1 MFNSNELLI
10 VQKDTILVVQNKRE
24 SAYLLDF
31 LLSREGYEVIA
42 TTGCYET
49 ETLIGKIQPPT
60 LIILDLG
67 LCSNNNNKLIALIK
81 NKTEW
86 GNIPVL
92 LLVNEPDK
100 TYVASALDAGAND
113 YIVQPYSHDELL
125 TQIHRHSDSVH

>member
-1 MFNSNELLI
+1 M
-10 VQKDTILVVQNKRE
+10 QKDTILVIQENKQ

-49 ETLIGKIQPPT
+49 ETLIGKIHPPK

-67 LCSNNNNKLIALIK
+67 LSNANNNRLIALIK
-81 NKTEW
+81 KQTDWVNT
-86 GNIPVL
+86 PVL
-92 LLVNEPDK
+92 LLVNRAQQR
-100 TYVASALDAGAND
+100 TVSSALDAGAND
-113 YIVQPYSHDELL
+113 YILQPFDHKELL